1 MNVGKLD
8 IRVEISKVEQSIDV
22 KNIWYV
28 SKKFKFEQADMYRV
42 PRKEFIFR
50 WERAQGQY
58 ARFISYEANI
68 LSLCSLPLVY
78 KLFTR

>member
-28 SKKFKFEQADMYRV
+28 SKKFKFEQADMLCIEYLA
-42 PRKEFIFR
+42 KSLYSGGS
-50 WERAQGQY
+50 ER
-58 ARFISYEANI
+58 RDSM
-68 LSLCSLPLVY
+68 LVS
-78 KLFTR
+78 